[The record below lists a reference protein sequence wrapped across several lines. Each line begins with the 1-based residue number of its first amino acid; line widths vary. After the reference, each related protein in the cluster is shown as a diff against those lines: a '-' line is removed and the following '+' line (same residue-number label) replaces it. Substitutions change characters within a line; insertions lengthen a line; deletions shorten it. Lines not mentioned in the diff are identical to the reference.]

1 MKIPTIKREVEGE
14 VREFELTV
22 EECLAAYWWTQ
33 HNDDIEDC
41 CSYIYQNKGDD
52 SDVDDEIIDAMVEM
66 YREHRDLGFSEEF
79 ALEEAY
85 DYYFRD

>member
-22 EECLAAYWWTQ
+22 EECLAAYLWTQ
-33 HNDDIEDC
+33 HGNDIEDC
-41 CSYIYQNKGDD
+41 CSYIYQNKEND
-52 SDVDDEIIDAMVEM
+52 SDVDDEIIDAMVKM
-66 YREHRDLGFSEEF
+66 YRERRDLGFSEEF

-85 DYYFRD
+85 DYYFEN